1 MARIFDV
8 IEYPDPM
15 RNELVHRFPE
25 DGPGNFHI
33 GSQVIVREGQVAVF
47 FRDGRA
53 LDSFAPGRTTITT
66 ANIPLLTDAL
76 GKLFDGRTPFPAEVS
91 FVNTREF
98 PDVKWGTPQPII
110 VKNPGMGLGV
120 ALLQA
125 FGNYSF
131 FVSNPQQF
139 VTQVVGAQGIYSL
152 NEIQGRFRTILLAKL
167 ADMFGELGTKG
178 GRSVLDII
186 GLTEEI
192 QGGVRAKAQEDF
204 LALGITLKT
213 FGIESIKPSEKSA
226 EELRAMGMLDMATYT
241 QLQAADAMRDAARNP
256 SGGAGLTAGIGAGIG
271 IGNLMG
277 QALQGGMANTAQG
290 GMAQQAPQQPQGGGG
305 GGGAAAPAAAPAV
318 MSPAEAASYLKVAES
333 DVMQMITDGT
343 LKSKKIGTQIR
354 ISKQA
359 LDDFLNS

>member
-1 MARIFDV
+1 MARVFDV
-8 IEYPDPM
+8 VEYPDAM

-25 DGPGNFHI
+25 SGPGDFRI
-33 GSQVIVREGQVAVF
+33 GSQVIVREGQVAIF
-47 FRDGRA
+47 MRDGRA
-53 LDSFAPGRTTITT
+53 LDAFAAGRTTITT
-66 ANIPLLTDAL
+66 ANVPLLTNLL
-76 GKLFDGRTPFPAEVS
+76 GKLFDGRTPFPAEVY
-91 FVNTREF
+91 FVNVREF

-110 VKNPGMGLGV
+110 VRNPGVGLGV

-139 VTQVVGAQGIYSL
+139 VTQLVGAQGVYSL
-152 NEIQGRFRTILLAKL
+152 SEIQGRFRTILLSKL

-192 QGGVRAKAQEDF
+192 QAGIRAKAQEDF
-204 LALGITLKT
+204 KAIGVTLKT

-241 QLQAADAMRDAARNP
+241 QLQAADAMRDAAKNS

-271 IGNLMG
+271 IGNIMN
-277 QALQGGMANTAQG
+277 QALAGGMNAQPL
-290 GMAQQAPQQPQGGGG
+290 QPQQPQAPQGGGG
-305 GGGAAAPAAAPAV
+305 GMAAAATPAV
-318 MSPAEAASYLKVAES
+318 MSPADAAKYLQVTEA
-333 DVMQMITDGT
+333 DINQMVTEGAI
-343 LKSKKIGTQIR
+343 KSKKIGAQVR

>member
-290 GMAQQAPQQPQGGGG
+290 GMAQQTPQQPQGGGG
-305 GGGAAAPAAAPAV
+305 GGAAAAPAAAPAV

>member
-8 IEYPDPM
+8 IEYPDAM

-25 DGPGNFHI
+25 SGPGTFRI

-47 FRDGRA
+47 FREGRA
-53 LDSFAPGRTTITT
+53 LDAFGPGRHTITT
-66 ANIPLLTDAL
+66 ANVPLLTDLL
-76 GKLFDGRTPFPAEVS
+76 GRLFDGRTPFPAEVY

-110 VKNPGMGLGV
+110 VRNPGVGLGV

-139 VTQVVGAQGIYSL
+139 VSQLVGAQGIYNLS
-152 NEIQGRFRTILLAKL
+152 EIQGRFRTILLAKL
-167 ADMFGELGTKG
+167 ADMLGELGTKG

-186 GLTEEI
+186 ALTEEV
-192 QGGVRAKAQEDF
+192 QAGVRAKAQEDF
-204 LALGITLKT
+204 KAIGVTLKT

-271 IGNLMG
+271 IGNIMN
-277 QALQGGMANTAQG
+277 QALQGGMANPVQ
-290 GMAQQAPQQPQGGGG
+290 
-305 GGGAAAPAAAPAV
+305 GGAAQPQQVGSATPAAAAAPAV
-318 MSPAEAASYLKVAES
+318 MSPADAARYLQVSE
-333 DVMQMITDGT
+333 DDINQMITDGT
-343 LKSKKIGTQIR
+343 IKSKKIGSQVR